1 MQGYKAGG
9 GRAAGFAVAVLVA
22 LTACSGSSPSS
33 GSSNSPLT
41 IGLIST
47 FTGAHAF
54 AGPGMLAGAQFAV
67 NIINSNGGVLGT
79 HHLTLV
85 TQDDSFDPGDALPAA
100 QKEIQSDGVVA
111 IVGPSSATA
120 AVVLPLASKAN
131 IPMLMFG
138 GGDAFDKV
146 TDPHFYRMSA
156 SDTEQ
161 SYAMAVYA
169 HSKGWDKVAIALGNA
184 DVDQAILPGI
194 QYAAQKLGMTITATV
209 TFVVGSTSFRSE
221 LQTLFAGHPQAIL
234 GQADINA
241 APTMFS
247 QMRQLG
253 LAQTPWVASNTFADA
268 AFFAAVGPT
277 VASGPIYIANPGAGG
292 SIGLPWFLDA
302 WSKAYPNLGPTQR
315 PGILQ
320 ETMYDAVMTWAL
332 GVAEAGTWNEPQINS
347 GILKASNGPGTPCA
361 DYVTCYNMIKAGKA
375 IAWEG
380 AASNTKFDKYH
391 NVFGPFDV
399 LQYKADGTFA
409 TLTTIT
415 ADQVRQALG
424 G

>member
-1 MQGYKAGG
+1 MQRFRSSG
-9 GRAAGFAVAVLVA
+9 GRAAGIAAAILVA
-22 LTACSGSSPSS
+22 LTACGGSSSAT
-33 GSSNSPLT
+33 SNSPLT

-47 FTGAHAF
+47 FTGAQAHV
-54 AGPGMLAGAQFAV
+54 GPGMLAGAQFAV

-111 IVGPSSATA
+111 IVGPTSATA
-120 AVVLPLASKAN
+120 SVVLPLAAKAN

-169 HSKGWDKVAIALGNA
+169 HTKGWNKVAIALGNA
-184 DVDQAILPGI
+184 SVDQAVLPGL
-194 QYAAQKLGMTITATV
+194 QYAAQKLGMTVTATV
-209 TFVVGSTSFRSE
+209 TFVNGSTSFRSE
-221 LQTLFAGHPQAIL
+221 LQTLFAGQPDAIL

-247 QMRQLG
+247 EMRQLG
-253 LAQTPWVASNTFADA
+253 YAQTPWVVSNSWADA

-277 VASGPIYIANPGAGG
+277 VASGPIFIANPGAGG

-302 WSKAYPNLGPTQR
+302 WNKAYPNLGPTQR
-315 PGILQ
+315 PGITQ
-320 ETMYDAVMTWAL
+320 ETMYDAVTTWAL
-332 GVAEAGTWNEPQINS
+332 GVDQAGTWTEPQINA
-347 GILKASNGPGTPCA
+347 GILKASNGPGTPCG
-361 DYVTCYNMIKAGKA
+361 DYVSCYNMIKAGKA

-380 AASNTKFDKYH
+380 AFSNTKFDQYH

-399 LQYKADGTFA
+399 LQYKTDGTFA